1 MADINHKLENLN
13 QIQRPKKVLSEAKI
27 KAMEKMKAG
36 REAWL
41 LEKKRCEEEGLP
53 PPVSKKK
60 AAAQKKKV
68 VIKDENVDVLNTNI
82 EEASELESPEISV
95 ENNIIVPTNKPV
107 KKRKETKVANKK
119 KQVVVNNYYEEV
131 IESEEE
137 EESSSEEEEEEEIVN
152 NHYRRHTTNP
162 NPQYRLNN
170 NQKTIRFV

>member
-60 AAAQKKKV
+60 AAAQKKV
-68 VIKDENVDVLNTNI
+68 VIKDTEGSVEMNI